1 MLRLILFW
9 LLLAAAAAADPIPA
23 AGRVESLHKPGT
35 CSAVLIAPD
44 LILTAAHCVGSDV
57 EGLSFRPGT
66 GTETATIPLAAT
78 AVHPL
83 YDARQTRPNWKV
95 RFDIRIASL
104 RDPVPGWVAKPMP
117 VGPPAVVG
125 ERLFLV
131 SWRQED
137 GTLPRQRA
145 CPVLDGLTG
154 VVTLA
159 CSVSGGESGSPLLR
173 ATDQGLELVA
183 IVSSRSHLGN
193 QPVALATDVAL
204 RLQPLKDAL
213 D

>member
-1 MLRLILFW
+1 MIRPAILC
-9 LLLAAAAAADPIPA
+9 LLLAGHAAADPIPA
-23 AGRVESLHKPGT
+23 AGRIESEHVPGT

-44 LILTAAHCVGSDV
+44 LVLTAAHCVGSDV
-57 EGLSFRPGT
+57 DGISFRPGT
-66 GTETATIPLAAT
+66 GADTPAIPLAAT
-78 AVHPL
+78 AIHPF
-83 YDARQTRPNWKV
+83 YDADQTRPNWKV
-95 RFDIRIASL
+95 RFDIRIARL
-104 RDPVPGWVAKPMP
+104 RDAVPAWVAEPLP
-117 VGPPAVVG
+117 IGPPAVVG
-125 ERLFLV
+125 EKLFLV
-131 SWRQED
+131 SWRRQD
-137 GTLPRQRA
+137 GNLPRQRS

-173 ATDQGLELVA
+173 ATDSGLELVA

-193 QPVALATDVAL
+193 QPVGLATDVAL

>member
-1 MLRLILFW
+1 MMRHVILCLF
-9 LLLAAAAAADPIPA
+9 LTGAAAADPIPA
-23 AGRVESLHKPGT
+23 AGRIESEHVPGT

-44 LILTAAHCVGSDV
+44 LVLTAAHCVGSDV
-57 EGLSFRPGT
+57 HGISFRPGT
-66 GTETATIPLAAT
+66 GTDTPAVPLAAT
-78 AVHPL
+78 AIHPF
-83 YDARQTRPNWKV
+83 YDAGQTRPNWKV
-95 RFDIRIASL
+95 RFDIRIARL
-104 RDPVPGWVAKPMP
+104 RDAVPAWIAEPMP

-125 ERLFLV
+125 EKLFLV
-131 SWRQED
+131 SWRKQD
-137 GTLPRQRA
+137 GALPRQRT
-145 CPVLDGLTG
+145 CPVLEGLTG

-173 ATDQGLELVA
+173 ATERGLELVA
-183 IVSSRSHLGN
+183 IVSSRSHLGH